1 MLREL
6 LNIVYIPVVIVI
18 FVAFLKALN
27 WLPLIIR
34 QVLLSN

>member
-6 LNIVYIPVVIVI
+6 LNFLYIPVVIFI
-18 FVAFLKALN
+18 FVAFLKVLN

>member
-6 LNIVYIPVVIVI
+6 LNLFYMPVVLII
-18 FVAFLKALN
+18 FVAVIKGLN

-34 QVLLSN
+34 EVLLR